1 MGVNRDPLR
10 IRKVNGRWWVYTHVR
25 HDDEYVLKEI
35 FDSQAEAMDFARGK
49 LAKWRAIRDSY
60 MAEPPLRPLSE
71 MFEHKK
77 AWDKRHHLSGRVKFW
92 ARVNSTVWLPALGV
106 LLMALIAS
114 ALIVFLWPHQPDSV
128 LPSNIYTPFTK
139 VPQPSRPPHPL
150 SVYVPPGYE
159 GK

>member
-1 MGVNRDPLR
+1 MDLR
-10 IRKVNGRWWVYTHVR
+10 KAKVAYTSKHRMWVAMVPGDRPRFFQSWRTAQDWAY
-25 HDDEYVLKEI
+25 DEMV
-35 FDSQAEAMDFARGK
+35 SRGQ
-49 LAKWRAIRDSY
+49 LAKVVKH
-60 MAEPPLRPLSE
+60 LSE
-71 MFEHKK
+71 
-77 AWDKRHHLSGRVKFW
+77 WDKRHHPSGRRRFW
-92 ARVNSTVWLPALGV
+92 ARVNSAVWLPALGV